1 MFENKKM
8 KPLHSGDN
16 IVLSKKNS
24 MNPLKLRV
32 GGHMKYDIETLIREY
47 GNDVLKTAYAY
58 VKDKFTAEDIFQE
71 VFVKVYRNLDS
82 FRDESGIKTW
92 IIRITINTAKDY
104 LKSAYSQ
111 KVVPMMEFK
120 EDMITSDND
129 FEEIE
134 NRDRDRVIRETVMTL
149 PEAYREVLLCVYFH
163 EMSVADTASAL
174 NIPDGTVKSR
184 LARAREMLKTKLEG
198 RL

>member
-163 EMSVADTASAL
+163 EMSVADTAAAL
-174 NIPDGTVKSR
+174 DIPDGTVKSR

>member
-1 MFENKKM
+1 
-8 KPLHSGDN
+8 
-16 IVLSKKNS
+16 
-24 MNPLKLRV
+24 
-32 GGHMKYDIETLIREY
+32 MKYDIETLMREY
-47 GNDVLKTAYAY
+47 GNDVLRTAYSY
-58 VKDKFTAEDIFQE
+58 VKDKFTAEDVFQE
-71 VFVKVYRNLDS
+71 VFIKVYKNLDT

-120 EDMITSDND
+120 EDMITSEDD

-134 NRDRDRVIRETVMTL
+134 NRDRDRVVKETVMTL
-149 PEAYREVLLCVYFH
+149 PENFREVLLCIYYH
-163 EMSVADTASAL
+163 GMSVAETAVSLDIAE
-174 NIPDGTVKSR
+174 GTVKSR
-184 LARAREMLKTKLEG
+184 LSRAREMLKNKLEG

>member
-71 VFVKVYRNLDS
+71 VFVKVYKNLDS

-134 NRDRDRVIRETVMTL
+134 NRDRDRVVRETVMTL

>member
-1 MFENKKM
+1 
-8 KPLHSGDN
+8 
-16 IVLSKKNS
+16 
-24 MNPLKLRV
+24 
-32 GGHMKYDIETLIREY
+32 MKYDIETLIREY

-71 VFVKVYRNLDS
+71 VFVKVYKNLDS

-111 KVVPMMEFK
+111 KVVPMMEF
-120 EDMITSDND
+120 EENMLTSDD
-129 FEEIE
+129 DYEKIE
-134 NRDRDRVIRETVMTL
+134 NQDRDEQVKKTVMSL
-149 PEAYREVLLCVYFH
+149 PDQYREVLLCVYYH
-163 EMSVADTASAL
+163 DMSVADTAKAL
-174 NIPDGTVKSR
+174 NIAEGTVKSR
-184 LARAREMLKTKLEG
+184 LSRAREMMKNKLEG